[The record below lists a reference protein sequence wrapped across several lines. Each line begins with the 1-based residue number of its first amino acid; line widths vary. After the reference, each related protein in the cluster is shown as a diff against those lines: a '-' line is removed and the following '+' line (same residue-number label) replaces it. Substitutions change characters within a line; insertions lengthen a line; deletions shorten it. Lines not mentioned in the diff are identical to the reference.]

1 MEDIYNNKVMGL
13 LIIAG
18 GSLLQ
23 SQEHIKERRKQR
35 KWARLRIRKRDS
47 KRAVSF
53 DRSYMVPAS
62 RIMNILESI

>member
-1 MEDIYNNKVMGL
+1 MKMEDICNNKVMGL

-23 SQEHIKERRKQR
+23 SQEHVKERRKQR

-53 DRSYMVPAS
+53 DHAWSQ
-62 RIMNILESI
+62 LHG

>member
-53 DRSYMVPAS
+53 DHHTWSQ
-62 RIMNILESI
+62 LHG